1 MTTILLLCLSNVFM
15 TFAWYGHL
23 KFLHDKP
30 LWVTILLSWGIAFF
44 EYLLM
49 VPANR
54 MGYGKFTGY
63 ELKIIQEVITL
74 VVFVIF
80 AWLVLGE
87 KLKWNYAVSLACLGL
102 AVYFAFGFNKPAAA
116 VAG

>member
-30 LWVTILLSWGIAFF
+30 LWVTILISWGIAFF

-54 MGYGKFTGY
+54 LGYGKFTGY

-74 VVFVIF
+74 VVFVGF

-87 KLKWNYAVSLACLGL
+87 KLKWNYAVSLVFLGL
-102 AVYFAFGFNKPAAA
+102 AVYFAFGFGKPAAV

>member
-30 LWVTILLSWGIAFF
+30 LWVTILISWGIAFF